1 MSRIGKKPI
10 IVPSGIEISIEAA
23 VLKVKGPKGELT
35 VPFEAQYVTFKQED
49 NKLVVERADDSKPA
63 RARHGLYRSLA
74 DNAIEGVLN
83 GYSKTLLIKGVGY
96 RGELKGNGIEF
107 RLGFS
112 HVIQHEI
119 PEGIK
124 AEFDK
129 KDLGMLTI
137 SGIDKQLVGQVAAN
151 IRAYKKPEPY
161 KGKGIRYSDEQV
173 VRKAGKSAK

>member
-35 VPFEAQYVTFKQED
+35 VPFEPQYVTFKQED
-49 NKLVVERADDSKPA
+49 NSLVVERTDDSKPA

-83 GYSKTLLIKGVGY
+83 GYSKVLLIKGVGY

-112 HVIQHEI
+112 HTIQHEL
-119 PEGIK
+119 PEGIT
-124 AEFDK
+124 A
-129 KDLGMLTI
+129 
-137 SGIDKQLVGQVAAN
+137 V
-151 IRAYKKPEPY
+151 
-161 KGKGIRYSDEQV
+161 
-173 VRKAGKSAK
+173 